1 MDPTRANFAGKT
13 LAQIEARAIS
23 EAFERHGG
31 YHSTTV
37 RELGVEKI
45 TIWRKIV
52 NKSINLSG
60 H

>member
-1 MDPTRANFAGKT
+1 MNPSRASFAGKT

-37 RELGVEKI
+37 RGPGVDKN
-45 TIWRKIV
+45 TLWR
-52 NKSINLSG
+52 
-60 H
+60 

>member
-1 MDPTRANFAGKT
+1 MNPTRANFADKP
-13 LAQIEARAIS
+13 LDQIKARAIS
-23 EAFERHGG
+23 EAFERHDG
-31 YHSTTV
+31 YHFTTV

-45 TIWRKIV
+45 TIWREIV